1 MEHVLQPD
9 WLLTP
14 DGWKQG
20 WQVVLREGTIASLGP
35 AQGSGQRLVRQALL
49 PGLVNAHSHAFQR
62 LIRGRTEFR
71 NPQRPEDDFWSW
83 RELMY
88 QSALGPSPDQLERVA
103 RLLYLEMVES
113 GITTVGEFHY
123 QHHQPDG
130 RAYDE
135 PDAMAWALVRA
146 ARWAGIQLVLLR
158 CAYHRSGFRL
168 PPNPRQLRFLDADWE
183 SAVAAADRLQAAGVA
198 VGLAPHSVRAVPPS
212 WLRPLAEA
220 ARVRGW
226 PLHMHVSEQPAE
238 VEQCR
243 AECGLSP
250 VQLLDQEE
258 VLGPNFTAVHAIH
271 LEPRDI
277 PLLGVAHIC
286 SCPTTERNLGDG
298 VVPALELRKAGCRFA
313 LGTDSQ
319 CQVDLWEDA
328 RQLDYHLRLIQ
339 RKRAVLDDPPGQL
352 EAFLWQAASPGGA
365 SALGQ
370 PCGQIAAGLRADLL
384 AVDLEHPVLAG
395 DDSHWLLAELIW
407 SMPRQAITQVWS
419 AGVPRL
425 QDGRH
430 PLRAQAVAD
439 FRKVRLELGG

>member
-146 ARWAGIQLVLLR
+146 
-158 CAYHRSGFRL
+158 
-168 PPNPRQLRFLDADWE
+168 
-183 SAVAAADRLQAAGVA
+183 
-198 VGLAPHSVRAVPPS
+198 
-212 WLRPLAEA
+212 
-220 ARVRGW
+220 
-226 PLHMHVSEQPAE
+226 
-238 VEQCR
+238 
-243 AECGLSP
+243 
-250 VQLLDQEE
+250 
-258 VLGPNFTAVHAIH
+258 
-271 LEPRDI
+271 
-277 PLLGVAHIC
+277 
-286 SCPTTERNLGDG
+286 
-298 VVPALELRKAGCRFA
+298 
-313 LGTDSQ
+313 
-319 CQVDLWEDA
+319 
-328 RQLDYHLRLIQ
+328 
-339 RKRAVLDDPPGQL
+339 
-352 EAFLWQAASPGGA
+352 
-365 SALGQ
+365 
-370 PCGQIAAGLRADLL
+370 
-384 AVDLEHPVLAG
+384 
-395 DDSHWLLAELIW
+395 
-407 SMPRQAITQVWS
+407 TQYLYS
-419 AGVPRL
+419 STR
-425 QDGRH
+425 R
-430 PLRAQAVAD
+430 
-439 FRKVRLELGG
+439 